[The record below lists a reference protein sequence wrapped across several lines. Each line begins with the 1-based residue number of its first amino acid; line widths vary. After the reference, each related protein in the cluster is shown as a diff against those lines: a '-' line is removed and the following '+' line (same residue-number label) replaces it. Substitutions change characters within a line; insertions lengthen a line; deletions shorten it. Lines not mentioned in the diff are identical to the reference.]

1 MPKVSVIIPVYGVE
15 KFIERCARSL
25 FEQTLDNIELI
36 FIDDCTLDKSI
47 EILIHVL
54 EKYPNRKENVIIHR
68 MPVNS
73 GQAQVRRWGIENAT
87 GEFVI
92 QCDSDDWVEK
102 DMYKIMYDKAMENQ
116 ADIAV
121 CDMALTDGKIN
132 YKVQKCCKSNE
143 PLLFLEDCML
153 HRVTPS
159 LCNKLIRRSLF
170 LENKI
175 NWPSESMA
183 EDLTT
188 TSQILWFVNKMVY
201 IEKPFYNYFHNQ
213 NSISKKKGEEH
224 ILRIFRESCT
234 NIAKVSDFYTG
245 RRITNRLRA
254 ALLVAMS
261 KQRDRILSI
270 TWRHKYYVLWRE
282 TFPEINS
289 ELLTSN
295 CVPFKNKLRYILG
308 YMKIYPIT
316 AKLRG
321 L

>member
-15 KFIERCARSL
+15 RYIERCARSL
-25 FEQTLDNIELI
+25 FEQTLDKMEFI
-36 FIDDCTLDKSI
+36 FIDDCTPDSSI
-47 EILIHVL
+47 KILRNVL
-54 EKYPNRKENVIIHR
+54 EEYPNRKKNTIIHR
-68 MPVNS
+68 MSENS
-73 GQAQVRRWGIENAT
+73 GQAMVRRWGIENAK
-87 GEFVI
+87 GEYVI

-102 DMYKIMYDKAMENQ
+102 EMYKMMYDKVNENQ
-116 ADIAV
+116 ADISV
-121 CDMALTDGKIN
+121 CDMALTDGKNN

-143 PLLFLEDCML
+143 PLIFLEDCML

-170 LENKI
+170 VENKI

-213 NSISKKKGEEH
+213 NSISKKKGDEH
-224 ILRIFRESCT
+224 TLRIFRESCA
-234 NIAKVSDFYTG
+234 NIAKVSDFYTK
-245 RRITNRLRA
+245 RIITNTLRA

-261 KQRDRILSI
+261 KQRDRILAM
-270 TWRHKYYVLWRE
+270 TWRHKYYVLWKE

-289 ELLTSN
+289 ELLTNNS
-295 CVPFKNKLRYILG
+295 VPFQIKLRYILG